1 MDKKE
6 NLMQVDILLL
16 LTKEES
22 PTVEFKRQWYWD
34 DSTPS
39 ADMPDKWGELLKDLI
54 SLANGY
60 LNKVGEYRYL
70 VFGFSEDERK
80 TYDINSNKIKQLKN
94 LTNFKKSLLQKLESC
109 TKPALL
115 DFNVEL
121 VVVDS
126 SNLLVFEIPSPI
138 DLIELKRDLKTKTRH
153 LDEGS
158 VLVRKG
164 QKTDEV
170 RTATPYEIDSL
181 KSEFSKYR
189 ESALYKKLN
198 SGSVPITSERSI
210 EKTIQLF
217 IDKNSSYSL
226 DEHFPVKETRWKES
240 IIYEVYRLKD
250 GFSGLREFVYIHES
264 SNQGKTFAEI
274 KNNKLVENL
283 ASAIVLIDRPK
294 IKDVE
299 RRKINIK
306 KLFES
311 EFVYFI
317 DEFGYEHLYKDCILP
332 YERFNLP
339 VYVDGLYD
347 DEESCDLLASR
358 RLEEW
363 FDSENEPLFVVSGHG
378 GIGKTTLAKQFLDSV
393 SSKNSDTGILFI
405 DSKEIISELSRNFSI
420 DNKVSDVFDF
430 YKALM
435 DADEIEGARFDKES
449 LQLSIDN
456 GSLVVVLDGIDEVI
470 AKLGEK
476 FDVEQFIT
484 SIFEEYSSGL
494 NKTKVL
500 ITCRDHFW
508 NEVGKKIL
516 LPELT
521 LKAFNESLAY
531 EFFEQKLKGDKKKVQ
546 KAMAMSEDL
555 AIETSMNLGDA
566 SGKSY
571 IPFLLDMI
579 GYLIN
584 SKDITE
590 STQESFD
597 SRYLNPDDHTD
608 QLVAQVCRREIVKL
622 ESLSIDQ
629 QIELF
634 IRVASSK
641 QNGISLYDIKEE
653 LKEIIADFD
662 NSLIEKIKG
671 HPLIQCENNMIY
683 FRYDVFDTYF
693 KALLVYDF
701 FNQKESASI
710 NEKLI
715 RIVSGYLKYDSSF
728 TGTVADKLVL
738 SDDLIIF
745 CIDVIGTVEPIN
757 GINRDM
763 FVSSIVSFLLTLL
776 QKGNEN
782 QSNVNTRT
790 DLLDKL
796 FGESNQLVGVCL
808 VDIFGNS
815 TSKPTFD
822 FRGRKLKNCTF
833 NNYEYFWE
841 CYMDDD
847 TLFESSTFKDI
858 DPRSGVNYKI
868 PEGLFSKSCDVSSI
882 QHLLSEKQAENKDS
896 LDGIKAE
903 LEKVFRLFYQRGNFY
918 PRKQE
923 EVRKKL
929 SAVKLLPELMDKGV
943 IKNFK
948 DPKKPNMKQYKICD
962 SYKSVIDYIEQGS
975 PSNEF
980 QALIQEFI

>member
-1 MDKKE
+1 
-6 NLMQVDILLL
+6 MQVDISLLL
-16 LTKEES
+16 NKEES
-22 PTVEFKRQWYWD
+22 PTLEFKRQWYWD
-34 DSTPS
+34 DSTPNGEMS
-39 ADMPDKWGELLKDLI
+39 DKWGELLKDLI

-60 LNKVGEYRYL
+60 INKVGEHRYL
-70 VFGFSEDERK
+70 VFGYSEDEKK
-80 TYDINSNKIKQLKN
+80 TYSLDLNKIKQLKN
-94 LTNFKKSLLQKLESC
+94 LMNFKKVLLQKIERC

-115 DFNVEL
+115 DINIETIT
-121 VVVDS
+121 VDS
-126 SNLLVFEIPSPI
+126 HVLLIFEIPSPTS
-138 DLIELKRDLKTKTRH
+138 LIELRRELKTKTRH
-153 LDEGS
+153 LDEGV

-164 QKTDEV
+164 QKTDEI
-170 RTATPYEIDSL
+170 RTATPDEIESL
-181 KSEFSKYR
+181 KSEFAKYR
-189 ESALYKKLN
+189 DSSLYKKMN
-198 SGSVPITSERSI
+198 EEDVPAISEKSI
-210 EKTIQLF
+210 EKTIQIF
-217 IDKNSSYSL
+217 IDKNSSFSL
-226 DEHFPVKETRWKES
+226 SENFPVKERRWKEN

-264 SNQGKTFAEI
+264 SNQSKTFADI
-274 KNNKLVENL
+274 KQKQLVNNLS
-283 ASAIVLIDRPK
+283 SAIVLIDRPN

-299 RRKINIK
+299 RRKNNIK
-306 KLFES
+306 KIFKTDYV
-311 EFVYFI
+311 FFI

-332 YERFNLP
+332 YEKFNLP
-339 VYVDGLYD
+339 VYVDGLYAD
-347 DEESCDLLASR
+347 DEGIDLPAIN
-358 RLEEW
+358 RLDEW
-363 FDSENEPLFVVSGHG
+363 FSSENEPLFVVSGHG

-393 SSKNSDTGILFI
+393 SNDASETGILFI

-470 AKLGEK
+470 AKLGDK

-484 SIFEEYSSGL
+484 SIFKEYSSGL
-494 NKTKVL
+494 HKTKVL

-521 LKAFNESLAY
+521 LKAFNEGLAH

-546 KAMAMSEDL
+546 KAMAMAEDL
-555 AIETSMNLGDA
+555 AIETSVSSDGGN
-566 SGKSY
+566 SKTY

-584 SKDITE
+584 SKDITGSE
-590 STQESFD
+590 QECFHSK
-597 SRYLNPDDHTD
+597 YLIPENHTD

-629 QIELF
+629 QVELF
-634 IRVASSK
+634 IRIASNK

-653 LKEIIADFD
+653 LKGITTDFD

-671 HPLIQCENNMIY
+671 HPLIQCENNMVY

-701 FNQKESASI
+701 FKQKEA
-710 NEKLI
+710 NVLTEELV
-715 RIVSGYLKYDSSF
+715 RIVSGYLKFDSSF
-728 TGTVADKLVL
+728 TEAVADKLIL
-738 SDDLIIF
+738 NDELILF
-745 CIDVIGTVEPIN
+745 CIDVIEDVVAIE
-757 GINRDM
+757 GINREM

-776 QKGNEN
+776 QKGSEK
-782 QSNVNTRT
+782 QSNVNSRT
-790 DLLDKL
+790 ELLEKL
-796 FGESNQLVGVCL
+796 FGENNQLVGVCL
-808 VDIFGNS
+808 VDIFGDS

-822 FRGRKLKNCTF
+822 FRNKELIGCTF

-841 CYMDDD
+841 CNIDENTVFHD
-847 TLFESSTFKDI
+847 SIFKDI
-858 DPRSGVNYKI
+858 DPRAGVNYKI
-868 PEGLFSKSCDVSSI
+868 PKGLFSKSCDVTSI
-882 QHLLSEKQAENKDS
+882 QHLLSEKQEESNNT
-896 LDGIKAE
+896 LDVIKSD

-929 SAVKLLPELMDKGV
+929 SAVKLLPDLMDKGV
-943 IKNFK
+943 IKNYK
-948 DPKKPNMKQYKICD
+948 DPKKPTMKQYRICE
-962 SYKSVIDYIEQGS
+962 SYKSVVDYIEQGS

-980 QALIQEFI
+980 QKLIQEFI

>member
-1 MDKKE
+1 MRMDIS
-6 NLMQVDILLL
+6 ILL
-16 LTKEES
+16 KQEES
-22 PTVEFKRQWYWD
+22 PTLEFKRQWYWD
-34 DSTPS
+34 DSTPNDEMS
-39 ADMPDKWGELLKDLI
+39 DKWGELLKDII

-60 LNKVGEYRYL
+60 INKVGEHRYL
-70 VFGFSEDERK
+70 VFGFSEEEK
-80 TYDINSNKIKQLKN
+80 ATYNLDLDKVKQLKN
-94 LTNFKKSLLQKLESC
+94 LINFKKILLQKLERC

-115 DFNVEL
+115 DINIDLITIES
-121 VVVDS
+121 DA
-126 SNLLVFEIPSPI
+126 LLVFEIPSPI
-138 DLIELKRDLKTKTRH
+138 DLIELKQSIKTKTRH
-153 LDEGS
+153 LDEGAI
-158 VLVRKG
+158 LVRKG

-170 RTATPYEIDSL
+170 RTATPYEIESL
-181 KSEFSKYR
+181 KSEFNKFR
-189 ESALYKKLN
+189 ESNLYKKMNTEDQL
-198 SGSVPITSERSI
+198 VTSEKSI

-217 IDKNSSYSL
+217 IDKNSSFSL
-226 DEHFPVKETRWKES
+226 AENFPIKEKRWKDN

-250 GFSGLREFVYIHES
+250 EFSGLREFVYIHES
-264 SNQGKTFAEI
+264 SNQGKTFADI
-274 KNNKLVENL
+274 KNKKLLKNI
-283 ASAIVLIDRPK
+283 SSSIILIDRPK

-299 RRKINIK
+299 RRKTNIK
-306 KLFES
+306 KLFSS
-311 EFVYFI
+311 EYVFFI

-332 YERFNLP
+332 YEKFNLP

-347 DEESCDLLASR
+347 DDDDENFDLPAIN
-358 RLEEW
+358 RLKEW
-363 FDSENEPLFVVSGHG
+363 LNSENEPLFVVSGHG

-393 SSKNSDTGILFI
+393 SVDTSETGILFI

-420 DNKVSDVFDF
+420 ENKVSDVFDF

-456 GSLVVVLDGIDEVI
+456 GSLIVVLDGIDEVI
-470 AKLGEK
+470 AKLGDK
-476 FDVEQFIT
+476 FDVEQFII

-494 NKTKVL
+494 HKTKVL

-508 NEVGKKIL
+508 NEVGKKII

-521 LKAFNESLAY
+521 LKAFNQNLAH

-546 KAMAMSEDL
+546 KAMVMADDL
-555 AIETSMNLGDA
+555 AIETSVGSDDYN
-566 SGKSY
+566 SKTY

-584 SKDITE
+584 SQDITA
-590 STQESFD
+590 SNQEYFQSK
-597 SRYLNPDDHTD
+597 YLISDNHTD

-629 QIELF
+629 QVELF
-634 IRVASSK
+634 IRIASNK

-653 LKEIIADFD
+653 LKEITTDFD

-701 FNQKESASI
+701 FKQKEPKSI
-710 NEKLI
+710 SEQLV

-728 TGTVADKLVL
+728 TDLVAEKLNL
-738 SDDLIIF
+738 NDELILF
-745 CIDVIGTVEPIN
+745 CIDAIEAVATIEGV
-757 GINRDM
+757 NRET

-776 QKGNEN
+776 QNGSER
-782 QSNVNTRT
+782 QSNVNSRS
-790 DLLDKL
+790 DLLEKL
-796 FGESNQLVGVCL
+796 FGEKNQLVGVCL
-808 VDIFGNS
+808 VDIFGDS
-815 TSKPTFD
+815 SSKPTFD
-822 FRGRKLKNCTF
+822 FRGKELLNCTF

-841 CYMDDD
+841 CSIDEN
-847 TLFESSTFKDI
+847 TAFHHSIFKDI
-858 DPRSGVNYKI
+858 DPRAGVNYKI
-868 PEGLFSKSCDVSSI
+868 PDGLFSKSCDVTSI
-882 QHLLSEKQAENKDS
+882 QHLLSEKQEESSNT
-896 LDGIKAE
+896 LDIIKSD

-943 IKNFK
+943 IKNYK
-948 DPKKPNMKQYKICD
+948 DPKKPTMKQYRICE
-962 SYKSVIDYIEQGS
+962 SYKSVVDYIEQGS

-980 QALIQEFI
+980 QMLIQEFT